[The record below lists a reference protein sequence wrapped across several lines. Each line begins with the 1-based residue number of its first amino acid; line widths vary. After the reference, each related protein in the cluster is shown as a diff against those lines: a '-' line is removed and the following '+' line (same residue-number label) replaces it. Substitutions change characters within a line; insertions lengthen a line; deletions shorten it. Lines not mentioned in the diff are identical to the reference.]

1 MARNDT
7 TVTIEASTA
16 ESVPDI
22 RLVACD
28 LDGTLLRSDGT
39 LSPRTVAAIRAIE
52 ARGIQFVIATA
63 RAPRTLLPL
72 VAQYDIGGMAICG
85 NGSLL
90 VDLETGRLVRTF
102 PLAAELAVDLVR
114 RLREGVPGCA
124 FAVEMRDRLG
134 HEVAYVPMHE
144 VPADALVEEALALAA
159 HAPTKLLIQH
169 PDLMITE
176 LFEQVKAIC
185 GTLASAH
192 YSSDSFVEI
201 TAPGIDKASALAE
214 LCEDLG
220 IDRDMVVAIGDM
232 PIDLRMLAWA
242 HRGVAVANAHPDVLA
257 AARETVTS
265 NDEDG
270 VADLLETMLIP

>member
-1 MARNDT
+1 MTAPMRPPASPSARA
-7 TVTIEASTA
+7 V
-16 ESVPDI
+16 

-39 LSPRTVAAIRAIE
+39 LSPRTVAAIKAIE

-63 RAPRTLLPL
+63 RAPRTLLAL
-72 VAQYDIGGMAICG
+72 VAQYDIGGIAICG

-90 VDLETGRLVRTF
+90 VELGTGQLVRTF
-102 PLAAELAVDLVR
+102 PLAAELAGDLVR
-114 RLREGVPGCA
+114 RLRNGVPGCA
-124 FAVEMRDRLG
+124 FAVEVLDRFG

-159 HAPTKLLIQH
+159 RAPTKLLIQH
-169 PDLMITE
+169 RDLTITE
-176 LFEQVKAIC
+176 LFERVKAIC
-185 GTLASAH
+185 GTLANAH

-214 LCEDLG
+214 LCQDLG
-220 IDRDMVVAIGDM
+220 SDRHAVVAIGDM
-232 PIDLRMLAWA
+232 PIDLPMLAWA
-242 HRGVAVANAHPDVLA
+242 GRGVAVANAHPDVLA
-257 AARETVTS
+257 AASEIVAS

-270 VADLLETMLIP
+270 VADLLERLLTP

>member
-1 MARNDT
+1 MRT
-7 TVTIEASTA
+7 FRSPLPV
-16 ESVPDI
+16 

-39 LSPRTVAAIRAIE
+39 LSPRTVAAIKAIE

-72 VAQYDIGGMAICG
+72 VAQYEIGGMAICG

-90 VDLETGRLVRTF
+90 VELGTGQLVGTF
-102 PLAAELAVDLVR
+102 PLAAELAGDLVR
-114 RLREGVPGCA
+114 RLRNGVPGCA
-124 FAVEMRDRLG
+124 FAVEVLDRFG

-159 HAPTKLLIQH
+159 RKPTKLLIQH
-169 PDLMITE
+169 RDLTITE
-176 LFEQVKAIC
+176 LFERVKAIC
-185 GTLASAH
+185 GTLANAH

-201 TAPGIDKASALAE
+201 TAPGIDKASALAK
-214 LCEDLG
+214 LCEDLA
-220 IDRDMVVAIGDM
+220 IDRRAVVAVGDM
-232 PIDLRMLAWA
+232 PIDLPMLAWA
-242 HRGVAVANAHPDVLA
+242 GRGVAVANAHVDVLA
-257 AARETVTS
+257 AVSEFVAS

-270 VADLLETMLIP
+270 VADLLERLLTP